1 LTLLDL
7 SRFLAIDCV
16 EGAIMLVSQEE
27 KRMAT
32 GVESKAGRRAK
43 KKAKKKVA
51 KKKAAKK
58 K

>member
-1 LTLLDL
+1 M
-7 SRFLAIDCV
+7 V
-16 EGAIMLVSQEE
+16 GHQQE

-32 GVESKAGRRAK
+32 GVESKAGRRAR
-43 KKAKKKVA
+43 KAKKKVA

>member
-1 LTLLDL
+1 VRFTGGERWWLT
-7 SRFLAIDCV
+7 
-16 EGAIMLVSQEE
+16 EE
-27 KRMAT
+27 RVMAT
-32 GVESKAGRRAK
+32 GVESKAGRRA